1 VPLSGF
7 FCAAVLATL
16 LILSLGP
23 YRYRVGLPVVPERAR
38 ERGFLGGELALRSTM
53 RPGDFFREVPSGYR
67 AYVVK
72 QVIHDWDDERAK
84 IILANRRRAVP
95 ADGVVLFRRV
105 GSSGRECSI
114 CGQVC

>member
-16 LILSLGP
+16 LIL
-23 YRYRVGLPVVPERAR
+23 RYRVGLPVVPERAR